1 MLDQS
6 LRRLQSDYVDLFQ
19 LHNPDPDIFRNG
31 PLILDKMQA
40 LCDKGRIRAYG
51 VSVKSPQEG
60 SHAIREHDVPVIQAN
75 LNMMDLR
82 AVESGLLSTAEEY
95 GVGVIARTPLC
106 FGFLSGTIASET
118 EFGEGDHRRA
128 WPAVQRERWAEGA
141 MRLFQTLGI
150 PAGQT
155 ATQVALR
162 FCLSFPPLPP
172 SFRAFCRLRRRRRI
186 RLPANSG
193 RLRLSR

>member
-1 MLDQS
+1 M
-6 LRRLQSDYVDLFQ
+6 
-19 LHNPDPDIFRNG
+19 
-31 PLILDKMQA
+31 
-40 LCDKGRIRAYG
+40 
-51 VSVKSPQEG
+51 
-60 SHAIREHDVPVIQAN
+60 PVIQAN

-162 FCLSFPPLPP
+162 FCLSFLVASVVGILSPAQAEENSPAV
-172 SFRAFCRLRRRRRI
+172 RAAC
-186 RLPANSG
+186 G
-193 RLRLSR
+193 